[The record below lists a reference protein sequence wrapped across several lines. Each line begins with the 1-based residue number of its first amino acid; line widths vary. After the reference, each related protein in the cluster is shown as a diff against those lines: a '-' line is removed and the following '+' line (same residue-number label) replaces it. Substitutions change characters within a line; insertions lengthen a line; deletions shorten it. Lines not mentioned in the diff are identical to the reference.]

1 MTDVRLSI
9 TLDADQAK
17 RAAQD
22 FRAGFKALTS
32 ELQQPLGQAA
42 ALNQVKVGAM
52 AATSATVSLNSA
64 YGRQQATLSGL
75 SMQQVQAAAATRQ
88 LAADQRQLAGAA
100 AQATQAVA
108 QQSRVAGAR
117 AALAGGLGSSIGGA
131 VGAYASVQ
139 TVAAIAATADAYNLM
154 NARLKLATSSQEE
167 FNTAQQE
174 LQRIA
179 AATASPVSALIGL
192 YGRVST
198 PLKEAGR
205 SQGEILKVI
214 EAVSMAFRVSGA
226 SAAEAEA
233 GVTQFAQA
241 LGAGAL
247 RGDEFNSVAEQA
259 PRLMQALAAGLGV
272 STSALR
278 GMAEE
283 GKLTADVVTD
293 ALIGQL
299 SKLRDEA
306 ATMPETV
313 GGAMTA
319 LTDEWNKAIGQ
330 ADMKPLIDSINQ
342 LGDTISDPAVMDN
355 LTALAA
361 ALATLAGTAVNGAS
375 EFGDLGRRLGFMAAN
390 AVGGVTSIDKLK
402 QAIEDTKRSL
412 SGTGLST
419 TLDGV
424 LYSRE
429 ELEAR
434 LVAQE
439 AALKLMLDQQSGMN
453 DELRNQQA
461 AADAATE
468 AQAKQKRI
476 ALQKHAD
483 ELKRVR
489 DQLVKDA
496 EDALKAEKK
505 AEADAV
511 RDLER
516 IKQDRLKLEQEFN
529 ASIASTGAAAQVPSY
544 SAAQSLK
551 VSARGSL
558 ADGDTK
564 AAIEQAKAALRILE
578 QLEDAGANTFGFKG
592 FKAEL
597 RDIALAAKDLE
608 QTKAEDKIADIG
620 RKIATLEQQTA
631 ELEKAEITPTL
642 SDAAVSA
649 VTTQLQTLAAALGKT
664 LTIPVRLVPD
674 STGLVPGM
682 ADADGYVYVP
692 DNPPVPDSLKRA
704 TGGWIDGPGTPTS
717 DSILLAASRGEYVLN
732 ARSAAMLGAANLD
745 FMNRSGQLP
754 VRDHLIPQIPAL
766 PSLERM
772 GERQPLNL
780 AMPWGGSYALEG
792 SPAEVARLQ
801 DDLRTTARKFGRT
814 HA

>member
-131 VGAYASVQ
+131 IGAYAGVQ
-139 TVAAIAATADAYNLM
+139 TVAAIAQTADAYNLM
-154 NARLKLATSSQEE
+154 VAKLKLATSSQEE

-179 AATASPVSALIGL
+179 AASAAPVASLVGL
-192 YGRVST
+192 YGRLST

-205 SQGEILKVI
+205 TQSEILQVI
-214 EAVSMAFRVSGA
+214 EAVSASFRVSGA
-226 SAAEAEA
+226 TAQEAEGA
-233 GVTQFAQA
+233 ILQFAQA
-241 LGAGAL
+241 LGSGAL

-259 PRLMQALAAGLGV
+259 PRLMTALAAGLGV
-272 STSALR
+272 ATSSLK

-283 GKLTADVVTD
+283 GKLTASVVTD
-293 ALIGQL
+293 ALISQL
-299 SKLRDEA
+299 DKLRAESA
-306 ATMPETV
+306 SMPATV

-319 LTDEWNKAIGQ
+319 LRDEVNRAVGGTNLQ
-330 ADMKPLIDSINQ
+330 PLIDQIDN
-342 LGDTISDPAVMDN
+342 LREMVKDPATAEGIGLITSAVVRLGSVAVGAASDFGN
-355 LTALAA
+355 L
-361 ALATLAGTAVNGAS
+361 GA
-375 EFGDLGRRLGFMAAN
+375 ELGRFAAQLTGNITRLDEIDGEIKAIEN
-390 AVGGVTSIDKLK
+390 TLNGWSIGDVLVDLFYSDEELKAKLEALK
-402 QAIEDTKRSL
+402 QERA
-412 SGTGLST
+412 
-419 TLDGV
+419 
-424 LYSRE
+424 
-429 ELEAR
+429 
-434 LVAQE
+434 
-439 AALKLMLDQQSGMN
+439 KLIDEQSGMN

-483 ELKRVR
+483 ELKKVR

-505 AEADAV
+505 VEADAV

-792 SPAEVARLQ
+792 SPVEVARLQ
-801 DDLRTTARKFGRT
+801 DDLRTAARKFGRT